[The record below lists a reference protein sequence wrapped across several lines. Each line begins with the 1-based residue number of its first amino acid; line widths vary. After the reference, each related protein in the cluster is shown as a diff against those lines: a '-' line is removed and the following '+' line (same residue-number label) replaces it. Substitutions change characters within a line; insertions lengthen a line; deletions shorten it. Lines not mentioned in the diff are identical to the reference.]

1 MNKYK
6 LTYLALISVLSA
18 GFANLHAQESEVF
31 ELEDYEVVGKYLQ
44 TDQINALKTP
54 TPIENIPQSV
64 TILTSDLMELQDLT
78 SISGIADYVPGVIA
92 GQGEGHRDDILFR
105 GQKSTADFFVDGVR
119 DDVQY
124 YRPLYNVEQVEVLKG
139 ANALFFGR
147 GGTGG
152 LINRVS
158 KKALIGE
165 DFTEYALSFDDLGER
180 SIQLDSNM
188 AIAPNM
194 ALRLNYY
201 TEDLEN
207 HRDFYYGNNSGINP
221 TLTYEVSDK
230 TTVTASY
237 ENLDHERFIDRGIT
251 TDANKDP
258 IESLVG
264 TTFADK
270 DFNKSTLDAD
280 ILKLTVDHRLDDKT
294 KLRINYTDNDFSKL
308 YQNWYASGSSQAT
321 PYVAAEIGD
330 NPDTLIVEDDY
341 EINPASGVQDG
352 EVAMSAYKDTTQ
364 RKSTILSADLIG
376 EKEINGLNHKY
387 VIGIETIDTTNNNDR
402 IRPPAGKGSVSV
414 AIDNLD
420 SLTDNNAM
428 SASNAGSDLSKASLD
443 VTSIYFSDE
452 IALSDELDLIIG
464 GRLDDFELSAKVYT
478 PADGSLST
486 DLSRK
491 DEEFSPRLGLVYKP
505 ESDLTLY
512 ASYSESFIPASGEQY
527 ATLNKD
533 ADKTASSVYE
543 NMEVGAKFDLD
554 NGISI
559 TAALYELTAV
569 EPTYKADQEDE
580 ITETT
585 YKGFELQAVGNVTDK
600 WFMTAGASFA
610 SDADTLTEVPS
621 RTFSI
626 WNLYKFDDKLSLGLG
641 IVDKGETIGKGSTYL
656 PAYTRIDAAAY
667 YKIDDNMRLQL
678 NVENVTDELYYPHS
692 YGTHQVSVGAPMHAT
707 IKIVGRF

>member
-6 LTYLALISVLSA
+6 LAQLALLSVLYA

-54 TPIENIPQSV
+54 TPIEDIPQSV
-64 TILTSDLMELQDLT
+64 TILTSDLIELQDLT
-78 SISGIADYVPGVIA
+78 SISGIADYVPGIIA

-188 AIAPNM
+188 TIAPNM

-207 HRDFYYGNNSGINP
+207 HRDFYYGDNSGINP
-221 TLTYEVSDK
+221 TFTYEVSDN
-230 TTVTASY
+230 TTITASY

-251 TDANKDP
+251 TDSNADP
-258 IESLVG
+258 VESLVG

-280 ILKLTVDHRLDDKT
+280 ILKLTVDHKIDDLT
-294 KLRINYTDNDFSKL
+294 KLRINYTDNDFDKL
-308 YQNWYASGSSQAT
+308 YQNWYASGAVSGTGNSAT
-321 PYVAAEIGD
+321 VKM
-330 NPDTLIVEDDY
+330 
-341 EINPASGVQDG
+341 SGYQ
-352 EVAMSAYKDTTQ
+352 DTTQ
-364 RKSTILSADLIG
+364 RKSEILSADLIG
-376 EKEINGLNHKY
+376 EKEINGLTHKY
-387 VIGIETIDTTNNNDR
+387 VLGIETIDTINNNDR
-402 IRPPAGKGSVSV
+402 NRPSGSSTV
-414 AIDNLD
+414 AISALD
-420 SLTDNNAM
+420 TLTENDPM
-428 SASNAGSDLSKASLD
+428 LPSNPSTDKSRASLD
-443 VTSIYFSDE
+443 VTSLYFSDE
-452 IALSDELDLIIG
+452 IAISDELDLIVG
-464 GRLDDFELSAKVYT
+464 GRLDDFELTAAQYT
-478 PADGSLST
+478 PGTENLIEDPAP
-486 DLSRK
+486 SRK
-491 DEEFSPRLGLVYKP
+491 DEEFSPRIGLVYKP

-512 ASYSESFIPASGEQY
+512 ASYSESFIPQSGEQY
-527 ATLNKD
+527 ATLSGTKD
-533 ADKTASSVYE
+533 KLVSDIYE
-543 NMEVGAKFDLD
+543 NVEIGAKFDLD

-559 TAALYELTAV
+559 TAALYELTANEAV
-569 EPTYKADQEDE
+569 YVSDTEHTRAE
-580 ITETT
+580 IE
-585 YKGFELQAVGNVTDK
+585 YKGYELQAVGNITDK

-641 IVDKGETIGKGSTYL
+641 IVDKGETIGKGSTNL

>member
-1 MNKYK
+1 MNKFK
-6 LTYLALISVLSA
+6 LTYLALLSVLSA
-18 GFANLHAQESEVF
+18 GFANLHAQENEVF

-54 TPIENIPQSV
+54 TPIEDIPQSV
-64 TILTSDLMELQDLT
+64 TILTSDLIELQDLT
-78 SISGIADYVPGVIA
+78 SISGIADYVPGIIA

-165 DFTEYALSFDDLGER
+165 DFTEYTLSFDDLGER

-207 HRDFYYGNNSGINP
+207 HRDFYYGDNSGINP

-308 YQNWYASGSSQAT
+308 YQNWYASGSSQAS
-321 PYVAAEIGD
+321 PAVYGD
-330 NPDTLIVEDDY
+330 DPSTVSVTETNFLVSGIPDGSVKM
-341 EINPASGVQDG
+341 SGYQ
-352 EVAMSAYKDTTQ
+352 DTTQ
-364 RKSTILSADLIG
+364 RNSKILSADLIG
-376 EKEINGLNHKY
+376 EKEFNGLTHKY

-402 IRPPAGKGSVSV
+402 NRPSGSKTV
-414 AIDNLD
+414 AISALD
-420 SLTDNNAM
+420 SLTEDYPM
-428 SASNAGSDLSKASLD
+428 GPSNPSTDKSKASLD

-452 IALSDELDLIIG
+452 IAITDELDLIIG
-464 GRLDDFELSAKVYT
+464 GRLDDFELTAAQYT
-478 PADGSLST
+478 PGTETLLEDPAP
-486 DLSRK
+486 SRK
-491 DEEFSPRLGLVYKP
+491 DEEFSPRIGLVYKP

-512 ASYSESFIPASGEQY
+512 ASYSESFIPQSGEQY
-527 ATLNKD
+527 ATLSGNKD
-533 ADKTASSVYE
+533 KLVSDIYE
-543 NMEVGAKFDLD
+543 NVEIGAKFDLD
-554 NGISI
+554 NGISV
-559 TAALYELTAV
+559 TAALYELTANEAV
-569 EPTYKADQEDE
+569 YVSDTEHTRDE
-580 ITETT
+580 IE

-641 IVDKGETIGKGSTYL
+641 IVDKGETIGKGSTNL

>member
-6 LTYLALISVLSA
+6 LTYLALITVLSA

-54 TPIENIPQSV
+54 TPIEDIPQSV
-64 TILTSDLMELQDLT
+64 TILTSDLIELQDLT
-78 SISGIADYVPGVIA
+78 SISGIADYVPGIIA

-165 DFTEYALSFDDLGER
+165 DFTEYTLSFDDLGER

-207 HRDFYYGNNSGINP
+207 HRDFYYGDNSGINP

-308 YQNWYASGSSQAT
+308 YQNWYASGSSQAS
-321 PYVAAEIGD
+321 PAVYGD
-330 NPDTLIVEDDY
+330 DPSTVSVTETNFLVSGIPDGSVKM
-341 EINPASGVQDG
+341 SGYQ
-352 EVAMSAYKDTTQ
+352 DTTQ
-364 RKSTILSADLIG
+364 RNSKILSADLIG
-376 EKEINGLNHKY
+376 EKEFNGLTHKY

-402 IRPPAGKGSVSV
+402 NRPSGSKTV
-414 AIDNLD
+414 AISALD
-420 SLTDNNAM
+420 SLTEDYPM
-428 SASNAGSDLSKASLD
+428 GPSN
-443 VTSIYFSDE
+443 
-452 IALSDELDLIIG
+452 
-464 GRLDDFELSAKVYT
+464 
-478 PADGSLST
+478 P
-486 DLSRK
+486 
-491 DEEFSPRLGLVYKP
+491 
-505 ESDLTLY
+505 
-512 ASYSESFIPASGEQY
+512 
-527 ATLNKD
+527 
-533 ADKTASSVYE
+533 
-543 NMEVGAKFDLD
+543 
-554 NGISI
+554 
-559 TAALYELTAV
+559 
-569 EPTYKADQEDE
+569 
-580 ITETT
+580 
-585 YKGFELQAVGNVTDK
+585 
-600 WFMTAGASFA
+600 
-610 SDADTLTEVPS
+610 
-621 RTFSI
+621 
-626 WNLYKFDDKLSLGLG
+626 
-641 IVDKGETIGKGSTYL
+641 
-656 PAYTRIDAAAY
+656 
-667 YKIDDNMRLQL
+667 
-678 NVENVTDELYYPHS
+678 
-692 YGTHQVSVGAPMHAT
+692 
-707 IKIVGRF
+707 

>member
-6 LTYLALISVLSA
+6 LTYLALISVLFA
-18 GFANLHAQESEVF
+18 GFANLHGQESEVF

-54 TPIENIPQSV
+54 TPIEDIPQSV

-78 SISGIADYVPGVIA
+78 SISGIADYVPGIIA

-158 KKALIGE
+158 KTALIGE
-165 DFTEYALSFDDLGER
+165 DFTEYTLSLDDLGER

-207 HRDFYYGNNSGINP
+207 HRDFYYGDNSGINP
-221 TLTYEVSDK
+221 TFTYEISDK
-230 TTVTASY
+230 TTVKASY
-237 ENLDHERFIDRGIT
+237 ENLDHERFIDRGIP
-251 TDANKDP
+251 TDSNADP
-258 IESLVG
+258 VESLIG
-264 TTFADK
+264 TTFADA

-280 ILKLTVDHRLDDKT
+280 IIKVTVDHKIDDST
-294 KLRINYTDNDFSKL
+294 KLRINYTDNEYDKL
-308 YQNWYASGSSQAT
+308 YQNWYASSEVSGTGNS
-321 PYVAAEIGD
+321 AA
-330 NPDTLIVEDDY
+330 VSM
-341 EINPASGVQDG
+341 SGYQ
-352 EVAMSAYKDTTQ
+352 DTTQ
-364 RKSTILSADLIG
+364 RKSEILSADLIG
-376 EKEINGLNHKY
+376 EKEMNGLTHKY

-402 IRPPAGKGSVSV
+402 NRPSGTNVGVLIS
-414 AIDNLD
+414 NLD
-420 SLTDNNAM
+420 GLTENDPM
-428 SASNAGSDLSKASLD
+428 LPSNGSTDKSRASLD
-443 VTSIYFSDE
+443 VTSLYFSDE
-452 IALSDELDLIIG
+452 IAISDELDLIVG
-464 GRLDDFELSAKVYT
+464 GRLDDFELTAAQYT
-478 PADGSLST
+478 PGTETLIEDPAP
-486 DLSRK
+486 SRK
-491 DEEFSPRLGLVYKP
+491 DEEFSPRIGLVYKP

-512 ASYSESFIPASGEQY
+512 ASYSESFIPQSGEQY
-527 ATLNKD
+527 ATLSGTKD
-533 ADKTASSVYE
+533 KLVSDIYE
-543 NMEVGAKFDLD
+543 NVEIGAKFDLD
-554 NGISI
+554 NGISV
-559 TAALYELTAV
+559 TAALYELTANEAV
-569 EPTYKADQEDE
+569 YVSDTEHTRDE
-580 ITETT
+580 IE
-585 YKGFELQAVGNVTDK
+585 YKGYELQAVGNITDK

-610 SDADTLTEVPS
+610 SDADILTEVPS

-641 IVDKGETIGKGSTYL
+641 IVDKGETIGKGSTNL

-692 YGTHQVSVGAPMHAT
+692 YGTHQVTVGAPMHAT

>member
-201 TEDLEN
+201 TEDLKN
-207 HRDFYYGNNSGINP
+207 HRNFYYGNNSGINP

-308 YQNWYASGSSQAT
+308 YQNWYASGSSQAS
-321 PYVAAEIGD
+321 PAVYGD
-330 NPDTLIVEDDY
+330 DPSTQSVTETNFLVSGIPDGSVKM
-341 EINPASGVQDG
+341 SGYQ
-352 EVAMSAYKDTTQ
+352 DTTQ
-364 RKSTILSADLIG
+364 RKSKILSADLIG
-376 EKEINGLNHKY
+376 EKEINGLAHKY

-402 IRPPAGKGSVSV
+402 NRPSGSKTV
-414 AIDNLD
+414 AISALD
-420 SLTDNNAM
+420 SLTVDYPM
-428 SASNAGSDLSKASLD
+428 GPSNPSTDKSKASLD

-452 IALSDELDLIIG
+452 IAITDELDLIIG
-464 GRLDDFELSAKVYT
+464 GRLDDFELTAAQYT
-478 PADGSLST
+478 PGTETLLEDPVP
-486 DLSRK
+486 SRK
-491 DEEFSPRLGLVYKP
+491 DEEFSPRIGLVYKP

-512 ASYSESFIPASGEQY
+512 ASYSESFIPQSGEQY
-527 ATLNKD
+527 ATLSGNKD
-533 ADKTASSVYE
+533 KLVSDIYE
-543 NMEVGAKFDLD
+543 NVEIGAKFDLD
-554 NGISI
+554 NGISV
-559 TAALYELTAV
+559 TAALYELTANEAV
-569 EPTYKADQEDE
+569 YVSDTEHTRDE
-580 ITETT
+580 IE

-600 WFMTAGASFA
+600 WFITAGASFA
-610 SDADTLTEVPS
+610 SNADTLTEVPS

-626 WNLYKFDDKLSLGLG
+626 WNLYKFDNKLSLGLG
-641 IVDKGETIGKGSTYL
+641 IVDKGETIGKGSTNL

>member
-1 MNKYK
+1 MNRYI
-6 LTYLALISVLSA
+6 LTYLALIAALSA
-18 GFANLHAQESEVF
+18 GFAHLNAQEDEVF
-31 ELEDYEVVGKYLQ
+31 ELEDYQVVGQYLQ
-44 TDQINALKTP
+44 ADQITSLKTP
-54 TPIENIPQSV
+54 TPIKDIPQSV
-64 TILTSDLMELQDLT
+64 TILTSDLIELQDLK
-78 SISGIADYVPGVIA
+78 SISGIADYVPGIIA

-152 LINRVS
+152 LVNRVS

-165 DFTEYALSFDDLGER
+165 DFTKYTLSFDDLGER
-180 SIQLDSNM
+180 SLQIDSNM
-188 AIAPNM
+188 AIAPNA

-207 HRDFYYGNNSGINP
+207 HRDFYYGDNSGINP
-221 TLTYEVSDK
+221 TLTYKLSDN
-230 TTVTASY
+230 TTITASY

-251 TDANKDP
+251 TDSNADP
-258 IESLVG
+258 LESLVG

-280 ILKLTVDHRLDDKT
+280 SIKLTVDHQLDDST
-294 KLRINYTDNDFSKL
+294 KLRINYTDNDFNKL
-308 YQNWYASGSSQAT
+308 YQNWYASGEVSGTGNSAT
-321 PYVAAEIGD
+321 V
-330 NPDTLIVEDDY
+330 NM
-341 EINPASGVQDG
+341 SG
-352 EVAMSAYKDTTQ
+352 YKDTTQ
-364 RKSTILSADLIG
+364 RKNTILSADLVG
-376 EKEINGLNHKY
+376 EKVLNGLNHKY
-387 VIGIETIDTTNNNDR
+387 VIGVETIDTTNNNDR
-402 IRPPAGKGSVSV
+402 IRPSAGKGSVSV
-414 AIDNLD
+414 AIDSLD
-420 SLTDNNAM
+420 SLSDNYTM
-428 SASNAGSDLSKASLD
+428 SGANAGSDLSKANLD

-464 GRLDDFELSAKVYT
+464 GRLDDFELSAKVYN
-478 PADGSLST
+478 PDDGSLST
-486 DLSRK
+486 DLNRK

-543 NMEVGAKFDLD
+543 NMEIGAKFDLD
-554 NGISI
+554 NGISV

-585 YKGFELQAVGNVTDK
+585 YKGFELQAVGNITDK
-600 WFMTAGASFA
+600 WFISAGASFA
-610 SDADTLTEVPS
+610 SDLEPDDTEVPS
-621 RTFSI
+621 STFSI
-626 WNLYKFDDKLSLGLG
+626 WNLYKFNDKLSLGLG
-641 IVDKGETIGKGSTYL
+641 IVDKGETLGKGNTNL

-678 NVENVTDELYYPHS
+678 NVENVTDELYFPNS
-692 YGTHQVSVGAPMHAT
+692 YGTHQVTVGAPIHAT
-707 IKIVGRF
+707 LKLVGRF

>member
-6 LTYLALISVLSA
+6 IAQLALLSVLYA

-54 TPIENIPQSV
+54 TPIEDVPQSV
-64 TILTSDLMELQDLT
+64 TILTSDLIELQDLT
-78 SISGIADYVPGVIA
+78 SISGIADYVPGIIA

-165 DFTEYALSFDDLGER
+165 DFTEYTLSFDDLGER
-180 SIQLDSNM
+180 SIQLDTNM

-207 HRDFYYGNNSGINP
+207 HRDFYYGENSGINP
-221 TLTYEVSDK
+221 TFTYDVSDK
-230 TTVTASY
+230 TTITASY

-251 TDANKDP
+251 TDSNADP
-258 IESLVG
+258 VESLVG

-280 ILKLTVDHRLDDKT
+280 ILKLTIDHKIDDQT
-294 KLRINYTDNDFSKL
+294 KLRINYTDNDFDKL
-308 YQNWYASGSSQAT
+308 YQNWYASGAVSGTGNSAT
-321 PYVAAEIGD
+321 VKM
-330 NPDTLIVEDDY
+330 
-341 EINPASGVQDG
+341 SGYQ
-352 EVAMSAYKDTTQ
+352 DTTQ
-364 RKSTILSADLIG
+364 RKSEILSADLIG
-376 EKEINGLNHKY
+376 EKEINGLTHKY
-387 VIGIETIDTTNNNDR
+387 VLGIETIDTINNNDR
-402 IRPPAGKGSVSV
+402 NRPTGSNTV
-414 AIDNLD
+414 AISALD
-420 SLTDNNAM
+420 TLTENDPM
-428 SASNAGSDLSKASLD
+428 LPSNPSTDKSRASLD
-443 VTSIYFSDE
+443 VTSLYFSDE
-452 IALSDELDLIIG
+452 IAISDELDLIIG
-464 GRLDDFELSAKVYT
+464 GRLDDFELTAAQYT
-478 PADGSLST
+478 PGTENLIEDPAP
-486 DLSRK
+486 SRK
-491 DEEFSPRLGLVYKP
+491 DEEFSPRFGLVYKP
-505 ESDLTLY
+505 KSDLTLY
-512 ASYSESFIPASGEQY
+512 ASYSESFIPPSGEQY
-527 ATLNKD
+527 ATLSGTKD
-533 ADKTASSVYE
+533 KLVSDIYE
-543 NMEVGAKFDLD
+543 NIEIGAKFDLD
-554 NGISI
+554 NGISV
-559 TAALYELTAV
+559 TAALYELTANEAV
-569 EPTYKADQEDE
+569 YVSDTEHTRKE
-580 ITETT
+580 IE
-585 YKGFELQAVGNVTDK
+585 YKGFEFQAVGNITDK

-610 SDADTLTEVPS
+610 QDLEPDVTEVPS
-621 RTFSI
+621 KTFSI
-626 WNLYKFDDKLSLGLG
+626 WNLYKFDDKLSFGLG
-641 IVDKGETIGKGSTYL
+641 IVDKGKTLGKGDTNL

-707 IKIVGRF
+707 IKIIGRF